1 MNSDGVHA
9 YIQIEMTKFNAW
21 WKRKGEATPED
32 YERAA
37 KHFIIGAKLGDD
49 NSLESVKQFYQCE
62 MVSKEDFAAALRAHQ
77 AAVNETKSP
86 HREAA
91 KRAAREG

>member
-1 MNSDGVHA
+1 
-9 YIQIEMTKFNAW
+9 MTKGN
-21 WKRKGEATPED
+21 

-49 NSLESVKQFYQCE
+49 NSLESVKKLYQCE
-62 MVSKEDFAAALRAHQ
+62 MVCKEDFAAALRGHQ

-91 KRAAREG
+91 KRAARARDLKVVP